1 MESTIA
7 ALATAPA
14 PAGLA
19 VIRISGSD
27 AASLLSR
34 CFKAKRNPVAHPR
47 EMIYG
52 TLLNPENGQ
61 ALDSCLAVFMKGP
74 KSFTGEDLVELHLHG
89 SPLLARRALAV
100 LYKLGAVPAK
110 GGEFTKRA
118 FLNGKLDLL
127 QAEAVA
133 DIINASGERAQR
145 LAKEQLD
152 GRFSQAV
159 EDIAEPL
166 RDILAELEAQID
178 FPEEEVPAAVFNDIL
193 SQISNTQEKISSLIK
208 SYHFGKQLK
217 EGLRV
222 LLWGRPNAGKSSLL
236 NLLLNEDRAIVTNI
250 PGTTRD
256 TLEEAGNIDGYS
268 FVFCDSAG
276 VQETSDTVEQIGV
289 KRALEKLSWADL
301 VLFIIDAADKSDS
314 YKELLQKLP
323 SDKKAWIIINKI
335 DLDNSSRIKNDLI
348 NHTLFEISAKTEAG
362 IPELKKA
369 LVNEIAEDKAD
380 LSEASIAI
388 TEERHKFCLENAMQA
403 LNETKSSIKD
413 TLPLEITCASLRIAL
428 SALEELVGVT
438 STEDIL
444 GRIFSKFCIGK

>member
-19 VIRISGSD
+19 VIRISGGD
-27 AASLLSR
+27 AASLLSQ
-34 CFKAKRNPVAHPR
+34 CFKAKRNPVEHPR
-47 EMIYG
+47 EMVYG
-52 TLLNPENGQ
+52 TLFNPENGQ

-152 GRFSQAV
+152 GRFSKAV

-193 SQISNTQEKISSLIK
+193 IKVDSVKEQISKLLN

-301 VLFIIDAADKSDS
+301 VLFIIDAADKTDS

-369 LVNEIAEDKAD
+369 LVNEIAEDKTD

-388 TEERHKFCLENAMQA
+388 TEERHKLCLENAMQA
-403 LNETKSSIKD
+403 LNETKSSIKY